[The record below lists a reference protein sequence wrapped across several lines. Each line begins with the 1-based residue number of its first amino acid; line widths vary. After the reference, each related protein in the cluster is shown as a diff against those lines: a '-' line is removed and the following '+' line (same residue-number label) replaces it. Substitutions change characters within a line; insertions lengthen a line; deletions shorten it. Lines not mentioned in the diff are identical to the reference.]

1 MKKIIHKTNKICAM
15 CRYWNNGRGC
25 DSLVVKSGGFFEI
38 DNMERKQC
46 YKTSFSQT
54 PFHKCNYFEKNY

>member
-1 MKKIIHKTNKICAM
+1 MERKEIVRVRPHIEIPPELQKKDKYCYIQNIVN
-15 CRYWNNGRGC
+15 
-25 DSLVVKSGGFFEI
+25 SLK
-38 DNMERKQC
+38 RKQC